1 MGLGALL
8 IFVIFI
14 GGTLGFIVDTL
25 IWELIYKIRDKI
37 SEKKQKKRREFKP
50 GVLGKYEP

>member
-8 IFVIFI
+8 LVLIFI
-14 GGTLGFIVDTL
+14 GGTLGFIIDTL
-25 IWELIYKIRDKI
+25 VWELIYKIKDKI